1 MKNNNLIECGVS
13 FIVAL
18 FSYLIIGPIIYAL
31 IYPYINGTLLSYAS
45 LFIPSLFTL
54 LVLVILKRKRLI
66 DDFRASRDRGL
77 SLPRFLIFLSS
88 SFIFLSLT
96 SLFEGAKVN
105 PAPLLEKI
113 LSLFISLLFIPI
125 QITIEEYI
133 FRILPYKAV
142 EEERMGEKRVCVL
155 LSLISGLLFTLP
167 HLFNK
172 EVWAEGGY
180 WAVIHYFLWG
190 SLVMAGAIITKG
202 FEFPLA
208 MHLSNNLV
216 VSIVA
221 NYKGSSLSST
231 SFFILENETSS
242 PKAIMTFLLLFALE
256 FIFFYTLKRRRHSEC
271 QE

>member
-66 DDFRASRDRGL
+66 DDFRASRDRGF
-77 SLPRFLIFLSS
+77 SLPLFFIFLSS

-96 SLFEGAKVN
+96 SLLEGAKVN
-105 PAPLLEKI
+105 PAPMREKI

-142 EEERMGEKRVCVL
+142 EEEKMLLVKNGVVLVIDEEKATEMLKKDKVTLICDMKEGEA
-155 LSLISGLLFTLP
+155 SAT
-167 HLFNK
+167 
-172 EVWAEGGY
+172 A
-180 WAVIHYFLWG
+180 WG
-190 SLVMAGAIITKG
+190 CDLTHEYVTINGDYRS
-202 FEFPLA
+202 
-208 MHLSNNLV
+208 
-216 VSIVA
+216 
-221 NYKGSSLSST
+221 
-231 SFFILENETSS
+231 
-242 PKAIMTFLLLFALE
+242 
-256 FIFFYTLKRRRHSEC
+256 
-271 QE
+271 

>member
-31 IYPYINGTLLSYAS
+31 IYPYINGTLLFYAS
-45 LFIPSLFTL
+45 LFIPSVFTL
-54 LVLVILKRKRLI
+54 LVLIVLKRKRFI
-66 DDFRASRDRGL
+66 NDFRASRDRGF
-77 SLPRFLIFLSS
+77 SLPLFFIFLSS

-96 SLFEGAKVN
+96 SLLEGAKVN
-105 PAPLLEKI
+105 PAPIGEKI

-125 QITIEEYI
+125 QITTEEYI
-133 FRILPYKAV
+133 FRILPYKTV
-142 EEERMGEKRVCVL
+142 EERMGKKSVCVL

-172 EVWAEGGY
+172 EVLAEGGY

-190 SLVMAGAIITKG
+190 SMVMAGSIMTKG

-256 FIFFYTLKRRRHSEC
+256 FLFFYTLKRRRHSER

>member
-54 LVLVILKRKRLI
+54 FVLVILKRKRLI
-66 DDFRASRDRGL
+66 DDFRASRDRGF
-77 SLPRFLIFLSS
+77 SLPLF
-88 SFIFLSLT
+88 FIFLSVF
-96 SLFEGAKVN
+96 SLLEGAKVN